1 MGNCDFEKQ
10 NVLNLAKKQGMSMQF
25 IANAG
30 YLKRLVSPKIK
41 EIIILELLLRRHQA
55 SQQTYVGRLRN
66 QSGLP
71 AAEANFI

>member
-1 MGNCDFEKQ
+1 
-10 NVLNLAKKQGMSMQF
+10 MQF

-55 SQQTYVGRLRN
+55 SQQTYVGPLRN

>member
-1 MGNCDFEKQ
+1 
-10 NVLNLAKKQGMSMQF
+10 MQF

-55 SQQTYVGRLRN
+55 SQQTYVGRVRN